1 MSITAIRN
9 TTIVLFF
16 VLLAANIFAFVM
28 SMHQSQS
35 IQTFEEKTHTLTLQN
50 SELEESMYNI
60 NSLQYAASR
69 AAELA
74 FTKQAQPRYLQS
86 IEVAR
91 RN

>member
-1 MSITAIRN
+1 MRLPFLNQAI
-9 TTIVLFF
+9 IGLFF
-16 VLLAANIFAFVM
+16 VLLIANIFAFVV
-28 SMHQSQS
+28 SMQQGQS
-35 IQTFEEKTHTLTLQN
+35 IQTFEEKTHALNLEN
-50 SELEESMYNI
+50 SDLEESMYNI

-74 FTKQAQPRYLQS
+74 FTQQAHPRYLQN

>member
-1 MSITAIRN
+1 MNITLIRN
-9 TTIVLFF
+9 TTIALFF
-16 VLLAANIFAFVM
+16 VLLTANIFAFVM
-28 SMHQSQS
+28 SMKQSQS
-35 IQTFEEKTHTLTLQN
+35 IQTFEQQTHSLNLQN
-50 SELEESMYNI
+50 SELEESMYNM